1 MSSIGLLEY
10 CEHRPLVRRTIMPGE
25 HAVSWEPAEI
35 TTLLGSCVAACIWDS
50 HRHIGGMNHFMLPD
64 VPTAHHLNTSDP
76 SRPLRY
82 GLYAMERLINDLL
95 VMGAKREN
103 LIAKVF
109 GGGNISGALGE
120 HNIGRRNSEFV
131 LEFLKK
137 DQIKI
142 GAVDMG
148 GIHSRRIKFYTDSG
162 KVRVFGVA
170 VADRIAAQ
178 QERRYSES
186 IRKDPVSGDIE
197 FF

>member
-1 MSSIGLLEY
+1 MPGQGILEY
-10 CEHRPLVRRTIMPGE
+10 CEHRPLARRTIMPGE

-35 TTLLGSCVAACIWDS
+35 STLLGSCVAACIWDS

-64 VPTAHHLNTSDP
+64 VPVSHQSDTSDS

-103 LIAKVF
+103 LVAKVF
-109 GGGNISGALGE
+109 GGGNISGVLGE
-120 HNIGRRNSEFV
+120 HNIGRRNSDFV

-148 GIHSRRIKFYTDSG
+148 GIHSRRVKFYTDSG

-186 IRKDPVSGDIE
+186 IRKDPVSGDIV

>member
-1 MSSIGLLEY
+1 MSTHAFLDY
-10 CEHRPLVRRTIMPGE
+10 CEHRALARRTIMPGE

-50 HRHIGGMNHFMLPD
+50 HRRIGGMNHFMLPD
-64 VPTAHHLNTSDP
+64 IPMSLQSSP
-76 SRPLRY
+76 SESSRPLRY

-103 LIAKVF
+103 LVAKVF

-131 LEFLKK
+131 LEFLNK
-137 DQIKI
+137 DQIKVA
-142 GAVDMG
+142 AVDMG
-148 GIHSRRIKFYTDSG
+148 GIHSRRVKFYTDSG

-170 VADRIAAQ
+170 VADRIASQ

-186 IRKDPVSGDIE
+186 IRKDPVSGDIV

>member
-1 MSSIGLLEY
+1 MSSHTLMDY
-10 CEHRPLVRRTIMPGE
+10 CEHRPLARRTIMPGE

-64 VPTAHHLNTSDP
+64 SPVGHNTNS
-76 SRPLRY
+76 SEENRPLRY
-82 GLYAMERLINDLL
+82 GLYAMERLVNDLL
-95 VMGAKREN
+95 MMGAKREN
-103 LIAKVF
+103 LVAKVF

-120 HNIGRRNSEFV
+120 HNIGRRNSDFV

-148 GIHSRRIKFYTDSG
+148 GIHSRRVKFYTDSG
-162 KVRVFGVA
+162 KVRVFAVA

-186 IRKDPVSGDIE
+186 IRRDPVSGDII

>member
-1 MSSIGLLEY
+1 MPGQGILEY
-10 CEHRPLVRRTIMPGE
+10 CEHRPLARRTIMPGE

-35 TTLLGSCVAACIWDS
+35 STLLGSCVAACIWDS

-64 VPTAHHLNTSDP
+64 VPVSHQSDTSDS

-103 LIAKVF
+103 LVAKVF

-120 HNIGRRNSEFV
+120 HNIGRRNSDFV
-131 LEFLKK
+131 LDFLKK
-137 DQIKI
+137 DQIKVA
-142 GAVDMG
+142 AVDMG
-148 GIHSRRIKFYTDSG
+148 GIHSRRVKFYTDSG

-170 VADRIAAQ
+170 VADRMAAQ

-186 IRKDPVSGDIE
+186 IRKDPVSGDIV

>member
-1 MSSIGLLEY
+1 MSSHGILDY
-10 CEHRPLVRRTIMPGE
+10 CEHRTLVRRTIMPGE

-64 VPTAHHLNTSDP
+64 IPVSHQSGSPDP

-82 GLYAMERLINDLL
+82 GLYAMERLINGLL
-95 VMGAKREN
+95 LMGAKREN
-103 LIAKVF
+103 LVAKVF
-109 GGGNISGALGE
+109 GGGNISGLLGE
-120 HNIGRRNSEFV
+120 HNIGRRNSDFV
-131 LEFLKK
+131 LDFLKR

-148 GIHSRRIKFYTDSG
+148 GIHSRRVKFYTDSG
-162 KVRVFGVA
+162 KARVFAVA

-186 IRKDPVSGDIE
+186 IRKDPVSGDIV

>member
-1 MSSIGLLEY
+1 MSGQGILEY

-35 TTLLGSCVAACIWDS
+35 STLLGSCVAACIWDS
-50 HRHIGGMNHFMLPD
+50 HRRIGGMNHFMLPD
-64 VPTAHHLNTSDP
+64 VPVSHQTNTSDA

-103 LIAKVF
+103 LVAKVF
-109 GGGNISGALGE
+109 GGANISGALGE

-148 GIHSRRIKFYTDSG
+148 GIHSRRVKFYTDSG

-186 IRKDPVSGDIE
+186 IRRDPVSGDIE